1 MIRMSLVYLTI
12 VIGIAWV
19 ITGGPSFVSPP
30 EPDLAAIFAEGSPP
44 GAEPVGMSTS
54 TAAALAAV
62 APPGQIGLG
71 RPLVRGG
78 DAALGRTTAA
88 ILRELALL
96 PKGQTPEGTD
106 YQALS
111 SVALSGL
118 RSLRG
123 LPETPGTSL
132 EGLVAQALRE
142 GQSDAYIDAL
152 VNEAAGQG
160 QLSVPAALVT
170 ASGQVDTAVL
180 LASLVQEARIA
191 AGFTPRPS
199 PERRIP
205 DSSYT
210 VQPGDSLGA
219 IALRFYGDA
228 ALFPALFAANQP
240 NLASPDQLQPG
251 QTLILPDR
259 AAP

>member
-78 DAALGRTTAA
+78 CSPWPDHCRHPAGTGPAA
-88 ILRELALL
+88 
-96 PKGQTPEGTD
+96 QGTD
-106 YQALS
+106 PGRDG
-111 SVALSGL
+111 LSGAVL
-118 RSLRG
+118 RRAFG
-123 LPETPGTSL
+123 PAQPAGPARNPGTSL